1 MKIRERRAVAEK
13 LVNHINYTLAK
24 IADYKRDTHGN
35 SHCEYMLWSTG
46 MKITFM
52 ILVVI
57 GIMFIVGSM
66 VTGAYEPSLLPII
79 ASLTGS
85 AILYWSPASRK
96 CHLVRWN
103 TKKTITRLN
112 GDAQRFDK
120 ELRRLS
126 EERQAENNK
135 RFFAHNYNR
144 YAERKSEIQDEVAT
158 YRPQFEALYGII
170 RTELGGEIYPTYE
183 TYEDGQKFESDIEVR
198 IDLPV
203 TDHAGLNTRIYEFT
217 KHDLEEL
224 VIKIINLRPVM
235 RERRQL
241 LEEVDILTI

>member
-1 MKIRERRAVAEK
+1 MKIRERRAAAER
-13 LVNHINYTLAK
+13 LVNHINYTLTK

-35 SHCEYMLWSTG
+35 SYRVYELWPTITKTIFITAITVAIILLLG
-46 MKITFM
+46 VKIT
-52 ILVVI
+52 
-57 GIMFIVGSM
+57 GDIMLSLPFAI
-66 VTGAYEPSLLPII
+66 SLLV
-79 ASLTGS
+79 AS
-85 AILYWSPASRK
+85 AVMYWSPVYRK
-96 CHLVRWN
+96 CHLIRWN

-120 ELRRLS
+120 ELIRLS

-203 TDHAGLNTRIYEFT
+203 TDHAGLNTQIYEFT

-224 VIKIINLRPVM
+224 VIKIIKLRPVM
-235 RERRQL
+235 RERRRL
-241 LEEVDILTI
+241 LEEVGIPTT